1 MSKGIMYIDGQRV
14 AFDGEKNV
22 LSVIRKAGI
31 DMPTFC
37 YHSELSIY
45 GACRMCVV
53 ENERGG
59 IEASCSMQPR
69 DGLRIRTNTEKLLKH
84 RKMILE
90 LLLASHCRDC
100 TTCDKSG
107 KCRLQELAHRYGVER
122 VRFRDT
128 RPKMEKDCS
137 SYSIVRDPGK
147 CILCG
152 DCVRVCSEIQ
162 GMGILDFAHRGSSL
176 QVTPAFGAKIAE
188 TDCVNCGQCAA
199 VCPTGAITI
208 KRDIDRF
215 WEAVYDP
222 NKRVVVQ
229 IAPAVRVALGEE
241 FGIGGGENVMGKL
254 VACLKRMGVD
264 EVFDTN
270 LTVDLTVMEETAE
283 FLKRLEEGGPFPMFT
298 SCCPAWIRYAEK
310 RAPHLLPN
318 ISTCKSPMQ
327 MFGAVLKTH
336 YRSLQQVD
344 GREMVSVAIMP
355 CTAKKFEAAREE
367 FRREGIPDIDLVLT
381 TQEVS
386 AMIKECGILFGEI
399 ESESTDMPFGLGS
412 GAGMIFGNTG
422 GVAEAVIRRVV
433 EEKTTAALHEI
444 EYCGVR
450 GMEGIKEAELKVG
463 ELTLRIA
470 VAHGLANAQKLIA
483 AIEAGEAK
491 YDLVEIMACPGG
503 CIGGGGQPI
512 GTRKEKLERAAGV
525 YRADKMSQIKRS
537 EENPMMMTLYNGI
550 LKKNSHELLHV
561 HYHGAQK
568 KD

>member
-1 MSKGIMYIDGQRV
+1 MYIDGQRV

-69 DGLRIRTNTEKLLKH
+69 DGLRIRTNTERLLKH

-128 RPKMEKDCS
+128 RPRMEKDCS

-176 QVTPAFGAKIAE
+176 QVTPAFGAKLAE

-199 VCPTGAITI
+199 ACPTGAITI

-270 LTVDLTVMEETAE
+270 LTADLTVMEETAE

-310 RAPHLLPN
+310 RAPQLLPN

-367 FRREGIPDIDLVLT
+367 FRQNGIPDIDLVLT

-386 AMIKECGILFGEI
+386 AMIKECGILFQEI

-422 GVAEAVIRRVV
+422 GVAEAVIRRVM

-512 GTRKEKLERAAGV
+512 GTTKEKLERAAGV

-550 LKKNSHELLHV
+550 LKKNRHELLHV
-561 HYHGAQK
+561 HYHGVEK

>member
-22 LSVIRKAGI
+22 LSVIRKAGV

-69 DGLRIRTNTEKLLKH
+69 DGMRIRTNTQKLLKH

-90 LLLASHCRDC
+90 LLLSSHCRDC

-122 VRFRDT
+122 VRFADT
-128 RPKMEKDCS
+128 RPPMEKDLS
-137 SYSIVRDPGK
+137 SRSIVRDPGK

-162 GMGILDFAHRGSSL
+162 GMGVLDFAHRGSNL
-176 QVTPAFGAKIAE
+176 QVMPAFSAPLGE

-199 VCPTGAITI
+199 ACPTGAITI
-208 KRDIDRF
+208 RRDVDRF
-215 WEAVYDP
+215 WDAVYDP
-222 NKRVVVQ
+222 KKRVAVQ

-241 FGIGGGENVMGKL
+241 FGVGGGKNVMGKL

-270 LTVDLTVMEETAE
+270 LTADLTVMEETTE
-283 FLKRLEEGGPFPMFT
+283 FLRRLEEGGPFPMFT
-298 SCCPAWIRYAEK
+298 SCCPAWIRYAEN
-310 RAPHLLPN
+310 RAPKYLPN
-318 ISTCKSPMQ
+318 ISTCKSPME
-327 MFGAVLKTH
+327 MFGAILKAH
-336 YRSLQQVD
+336 YRTLEAVD
-344 GREMVSVAIMP
+344 GRELVSVAIMP

-367 FRREGIPDIDLVLT
+367 FRQNGVPDVDMVLT
-381 TQEVS
+381 TQEVA
-386 AMIKECGILFGEI
+386 AMIRECGILFDEI
-399 ESESTDMPFGLGS
+399 ESESADMPFGFGS

-450 GMEGIKEAELKVG
+450 GMEGIKEAELPLG
-463 ELTLRIA
+463 DRTLRIA
-470 VAHGLANAQKLIA
+470 VAHGLANTQKLIA
-483 AIEAGEAK
+483 AIEAGEAH
-491 YDLVEIMACPGG
+491 YDLIEIMACPGG
-503 CIGGGGQPI
+503 CIGGAGQPI
-512 GTRKEKLERAAGV
+512 GSTKEKLERAAGV
-525 YRADKMSQIKRS
+525 YRADRTSQIKRS
-537 EENPMMMTLYNGI
+537 EENPVIMNLYNGI
-550 LKKNSHELLHV
+550 LKKNRHGLLHV
-561 HYHGAQK
+561 HYK
-568 KD
+568 EN